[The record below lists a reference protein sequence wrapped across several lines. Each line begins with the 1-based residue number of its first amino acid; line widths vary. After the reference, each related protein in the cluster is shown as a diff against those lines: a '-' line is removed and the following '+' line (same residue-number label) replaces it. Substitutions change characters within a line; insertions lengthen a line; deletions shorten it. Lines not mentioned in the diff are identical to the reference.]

1 MLLLAVGF
9 LEIKFVHILDILLV
23 GFLIFRLYKLVK
35 GSIAVPILLGVFSL
49 YIVYLIVD
57 ALGLE
62 LLSSILGQFLGV
74 GVLAAIVIF
83 QPEIRKFLLFI
94 GRSAFNKERSWAWW
108 RSKQEVGV
116 DLSAILDAAKAMS
129 ATNTGALIVLSR
141 SNDLKFYADTGDR
154 LDALL
159 SKRLLLAIFNK
170 YSPLHDGAVIIG
182 RNGRVLAA
190 RCILPVTENDQ
201 VPAQLGLRHR
211 SAIGLSEVSDAVVLV
226 VSEESGQ
233 ISLVVDG
240 KIYRDITLQE
250 MRKVLKGLLS
260 SDNWI
265 ERSVEELLGEEK
277 NAVSA

>member
-94 GRSAFNKERSWAWW
+94 GRSTFNKERPWVWW
-108 RSKQEVGV
+108 RPKQEVGV

-182 RNGRVLAA
+182 RNGRIVAA

-226 VSEESGQ
+226 VSEETGQ

-260 SDNWI
+260 SGNWI